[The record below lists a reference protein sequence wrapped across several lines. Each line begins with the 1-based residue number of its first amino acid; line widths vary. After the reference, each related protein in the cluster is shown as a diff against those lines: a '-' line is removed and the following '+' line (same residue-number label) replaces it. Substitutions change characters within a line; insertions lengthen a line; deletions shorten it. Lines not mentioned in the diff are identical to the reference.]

1 MARLAV
7 EGRRAPIPVMTNDFR
22 YALVDAV
29 HVNVTENKPR
39 AIGRKRQCTAYDGAR
54 GPLRDIGLR
63 EGESPLQDGGVRR
76 RMSETPGAS
85 ADQNRVITIC
95 GGGNAGHALAV
106 VVSKRVAAHIDWL
119 VSSPGRADLLRRG
132 LSRGGLRSTGVITAE
147 ADRLRTIS
155 SDPAEVI
162 PNADLVLLAIPAFAH
177 AEVIRRIEMHLGDAT
192 PVGCL
197 PTRGGFEFEAARHLP
212 SRGGR
217 RRAIFGLQTLP
228 WSTRVVKPGE
238 VVNIGAA
245 KAEATLASLPA
256 DPGRHLVRKLSQMF
270 GTRLV
275 PAASFLSLTL
285 GNQGQFIHP
294 GVMYGHFRSWSGEQY
309 EHESVPLLYAG
320 ATDEIGKIVERLS
333 REAIVV
339 ARTLSARTK
348 GALRLDRVQSVHDW
362 LRSSY
367 ADVTA
372 DSSTVAACF
381 RTGPIQARRAPMIE
395 LTPGRF
401 IPNFQ
406 ARYLTEDVPYGLVI
420 TRALADIAGVETPMI
435 NEVISW
441 AQRVTNKVY
450 LVGER
455 LDGPDIADLPT
466 PQNHGILSLDDLVSW
481 YSPEAAAEVQL
492 VR

>member
-1 MARLAV
+1 
-7 EGRRAPIPVMTNDFR
+7 
-22 YALVDAV
+22 
-29 HVNVTENKPR
+29 
-39 AIGRKRQCTAYDGAR
+39 
-54 GPLRDIGLR
+54 
-63 EGESPLQDGGVRR
+63 
-76 RMSETPGAS
+76 MSETPGAS
-85 ADQNRVITIC
+85 ADQPRVLTIC
-95 GGGNAGHALAV
+95 GGGNAGHTLAV
-106 VVSKRVAAHIDWL
+106 VLSKRVTAHIDWL
-119 VSSPGRADLLRRG
+119 VSSPERADLLRRG
-132 LSRGGLRSTGVITAE
+132 LSRAGLRSTGVITAK

-162 PNADLVLLAIPAFAH
+162 PNADMVLLAVPAFAH
-177 AEVIRRIEMHLGDAT
+177 AEVLRRIGMHLGDAT

-212 SRGGR
+212 RRGGR

-228 WSTRVVKPGE
+228 WSTRVVEPGE

-256 DPGRHLVRKLSQMF
+256 DSGRHLARKLSQFF
-270 GTRLV
+270 GTRVV

-285 GNQGQFIHP
+285 SNQGQVIHP
-294 GVMYGHFRSWSGEQY
+294 GLMYGHFRSWSGERY
-309 EHESVPLLYAG
+309 DDDSAPLLYAA
-320 ATDEIGKIVERLS
+320 ATDEMGKIVERLS
-333 REAIVV
+333 REAIAV
-339 ARTLSARTK
+339 ARTLRARTE
-348 GALRLDRVQSVHDW
+348 GALRLDQVQSVHEW

-381 RTGPIQARRAPMIE
+381 RTGPIQERRVPMIE
-395 LTPGRF
+395 VTPGKF

-406 ARYLTEDVPYGLVI
+406 YRSLTEDVPYGLVI
-420 TRALADIAGVETPMI
+420 TRALAELASVETPMI

-450 LVGER
+450 LIGER
-455 LDGPDIADLPT
+455 LEGPDLADLPT
-466 PQNHGILSLDDLVSW
+466 PQNHGIFSLDDLIRW
-481 YSPEAAAEVQL
+481 YRAEAAAEVQR